1 MVRDPRSKI
10 KDTKSKIQNPRSK
23 IQDLENLI
31 PDPGGN
37 KHWIPD
43 LQHCPAE
50 HIQKRIAE
58 SLIQN
63 SKLLLEIEVSEAD
76 CSLINTKALK
86 S

>member
-1 MVRDPRSKI
+1 VVRDPRF
-10 KDTKSKIQNPRSK
+10 K
-23 IQDLENLI
+23 IQDLKNLI
-31 PDPGGN
+31 PDPGGK

-43 LQHCPAE
+43 LQHCPTE

-63 SKLLLEIEVSEAD
+63 SKLLLEIEFYEAD